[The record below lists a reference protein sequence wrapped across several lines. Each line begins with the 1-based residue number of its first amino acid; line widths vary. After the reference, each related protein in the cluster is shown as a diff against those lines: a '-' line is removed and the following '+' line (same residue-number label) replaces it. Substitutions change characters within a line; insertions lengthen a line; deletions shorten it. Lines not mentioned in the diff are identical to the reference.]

1 MASPLARLAFVLTIA
16 LAFPVRA
23 SSAPAAGVSRPA
35 TIRVQWGGGTPHAWA
50 GTVAVVAAG
59 AAGDAPVTCEWR
71 TLCTEPDAAAM
82 AHEAEGTI
90 VVHQTRPLSTD
101 GVEIVVPDWQRCRI
115 VARLSAGDGQPVTTI
130 DLPVAGVLGE
140 PAQKPLDSI
149 GNRLT
154 MKPAPGDSLRVAV
167 EPAANAGGAPQGTVL
182 RPGERVRLRVEP
194 LLAARVEGGGPVE
207 LRLRLKPAQQSREL
221 DSQTTT
227 LVPVAAAAGAVGPGD
242 RRPTPFEP
250 VAFEVALPGE
260 EGVYE
265 LELEAMERG
274 SLRWARPL
282 ASRTV
287 QLVAVADAAGEVA
300 QAAEWKTIY
309 ELDPGSPRLHE
320 RLRRLPGVGLPS
332 VSLPSVPLPS
342 MPLPSLTRPN
352 VPLPKLPNVNLPN
365 VPLPNVHLPN
375 VSAMVPR
382 LSGLLA
388 SGDSVLVAHAAGP
401 LLRLPPA
408 RTVRSPSWEGIVL
421 AAAQP
426 GMPHAVEI
434 EFPLDQ
440 DAVLGVTVL
449 ESDAAGTTVES
460 RHSGGFEVR
469 AAAGES
475 RLGVHRFVFWP
486 ATKHP
491 LIVISNPSPLAP
503 ALFGRVRVAAG
514 PARLPAPASR
524 ADRGHLAAA
533 ADASRPIH
541 GFLPLPDLHREF
553 GGVGRAASAGGRPGV
568 DWGAH
573 LAAARHSA
581 DCLRSQGLAGAMLT
595 VYTQGAALWPSAC
608 TRGASRWDATST
620 ADAGWDPLPK
630 DILEVV
636 ARVYGREG
644 LSLVPA
650 LSFDAPLPAVEAL
663 LNGPAAPGIACVG
676 RDGRPRR
683 LAGGGVHYNV
693 LDPRV
698 QSAVEATVVEMAARL
713 RGAPAVSG
721 VALLMSHDGWLHLP
735 GLAWGLDDATF
746 ARFMAA
752 AGGEDASGA
761 DRHAARA
768 RLVEGPLR
776 EQWLEWRA
784 AEVARFHGRLADAIG
799 DLDDR
804 WSLYVTPTTLFAAGD
819 FAARFR
825 PSLGPVPGDGEVLRE
840 AGLDPAAWRESRR
853 IVFVSPHV
861 HGAGG
866 SVLERGSVAA
876 ANRSL
881 TLARAAA
888 AAPRRAALIIE
899 QPFEVD
905 LAAVVPHGPF
915 GSAAM
920 GSALVHV
927 QPTGSDAGRGLA
939 ESLIAADAETVFDMR
954 AAFSAAATVPV
965 TQRSFESL
973 PAQRLEL
980 IAGLPAPLVVR
991 SRTVAGAT
999 WVHVVNAAPEPG
1011 CAVLALGGRP
1021 SMVIDA
1027 VDRSPLALD
1036 EAGSVA
1042 VALEP
1047 WGVRTLIV
1055 DGGVAVR
1062 AARMDYDDRVR
1073 QRVLTRM
1080 ERLLL
1085 RRAVLESPAPLD
1097 VLDNPG
1103 FELGP
1108 RTPAGKRDA
1117 TVAGWEVVES
1127 RRGAVAIVPGLPVAD
1142 GAGRALEFVSF
1153 NGLATLRSNP
1163 FPAPRTGRV
1172 SVAAWLRIKEGD
1184 AQPPLRVALEGVQ
1197 EDREYYRFAAVGGLS
1212 GGRPLGADWSQF
1224 VLQVDD
1230 LPATGLESLRVRFDL
1245 LGPGNVQIDDV
1256 RVFDLAFDESQR
1268 VQLTKVVSL
1277 LDHGARQGD
1286 LGSCIAGLEAHWPAF
1301 LEAFVPDSALPET
1314 PAPEPRAARADP
1326 APASAGGMLDRVK
1339 GWWR

>member
-1 MASPLARLAFVLTIA
+1 MASPLVRLAFTIA
-16 LAFPVRA
+16 LAFAAHAP
-23 SSAPAAGVSRPA
+23 SATAAASRPA
-35 TIRVQWGGGTPHAWA
+35 TIRVQWGGGTPHAWT
-50 GTVAVVAAG
+50 GTVAVVAAD
-59 AAGDAPVTCEWR
+59 AAADTPVACEWR

-90 VVHQTRPLSTD
+90 VVHQVRPLSTD
-101 GVEIVVPDWQRCRI
+101 GVEIVVPDWQRCRV
-115 VARLSAGDGQPVTTI
+115 VARLSAGDGQPVTVI
-130 DLPVAGVLGE
+130 DVPVAGVLGE

-154 MKPAPGDSLRVAV
+154 LKPAPGDSLRVTV
-167 EPAANAGGAPQGTVL
+167 EPAANVHAATQTAVL
-182 RPGERVRLRVEP
+182 RPGERLRLRVDP
-194 LLAARVEGGGPVE
+194 LLAARVDGGGSME

-221 DSQTTT
+221 DAQATT
-227 LVPVAAAAGAVGPGD
+227 LVPIAAAAGAGGPGD

-250 VAFEVALPGE
+250 VVFEVVLPGE

-265 LELEAMERG
+265 VELEAMERG

-287 QLVAVADAAGEVA
+287 QLVAVADAAVDAA
-300 QAAEWKTIY
+300 QDVEWKTVY

-320 RLRRLPGVGLPS
+320 RLRRLPGVGLPA

-342 MPLPSLTRPN
+342 MPLPSLTRPT

-365 VPLPNVHLPN
+365 VPLPSVHLPN

-388 SGDSVLVAHAAGP
+388 SGDSVLTVHAAGP

-408 RTVRSPSWEGIVL
+408 RTVRAPSWEGIVL
-421 AAAQP
+421 AVAQP
-426 GMPHAVEI
+426 GIPHAVEI

-440 DAVLGVTVL
+440 DAVLGVSVL
-449 ESDAAGTTVES
+449 EADAAGTAVES

-469 AAAGES
+469 ADAGQS
-475 RLGVHRFVFWP
+475 RVGVHRFVFWP

-514 PARLPAPASR
+514 PARLPAPGPR
-524 ADRGHLAAA
+524 PDRGHLAAA
-533 ADASRPIH
+533 AGASRPIH
-541 GFLPLPDLHREF
+541 AFLPSPDLHREF
-553 GGVGRAASAGGRPGV
+553 GGVGRVAAAGGRPGI

-581 DCLRSQGLAGAMLT
+581 DSLRSQGLAGAMVT

-608 TRGASRWDATST
+608 TQGAPRWDATST

-630 DILEVV
+630 DVLELL

-676 RDGRPRR
+676 REGRPRR
-683 LAGGGVHYNV
+683 VASGGVHYNV

-698 QSAVEATVVEMAARL
+698 QAAVEATVVEMATRL
-713 RGAPAVSG
+713 RGAPAVTG
-721 VALLMSHDGWLHLP
+721 VALLLPHDGWLHLP

-746 ARFMAA
+746 ARFVAA
-752 AGGEDASGA
+752 TGGEDTGGA

-776 EQWLEWRA
+776 EPWLAWRS
-784 AEVARFHGRLADAIG
+784 AELARFYARLADAIG
-799 DLDDR
+799 DIDDR
-804 WSLYVTPTTLFAAGD
+804 WSVYVTPTTLFAAGD
-819 FAARFR
+819 FAVRFR
-825 PSLGPVPGDGEVLRE
+825 PALGPVPGDGEVLRE
-840 AGLDPAAWRESRR
+840 AGLDPVGWRECRR

-861 HGAGG
+861 HGVVG
-866 SVLERGSVAA
+866 SVADRGSVVA

-881 TLARAAA
+881 ALARAAV
-888 AAPRRAALIIE
+888 AAPRRAALIFE
-899 QPFEVD
+899 RPLEVD

-915 GSAAM
+915 ASAAA
-920 GSALVHV
+920 GSTLVHA
-927 QPTGSDAGRGLA
+927 QPSGFDASRALA
-939 ESLIAADAETVFDMR
+939 ESLIAADAEAVFDMR
-954 AAFSAAATVPV
+954 AAFSAPAVVPAE
-965 TQRSFESL
+965 QRSFESL
-973 PAQRLEL
+973 PAQRLDL
-980 IAGLPAPLVVR
+980 VHGLPAPLVVR

-1011 CAVLALGGRP
+1011 SAVLTLGGRP
-1021 SMVIDA
+1021 SLVIDA
-1027 VDRSPLALD
+1027 VDRSALTLD
-1036 EAGSVA
+1036 ETGGVSVP
-1042 VALEP
+1042 LGP
-1047 WGVRTLIV
+1047 WGVRTLII

-1062 AARMDYDDRVR
+1062 AARMDYDERVR
-1073 QRVLTRM
+1073 RRVLARM

-1085 RRAVLESPAPLD
+1085 RRAALEAPVALD

-1108 RTPAGKRDA
+1108 AASAGRRDA
-1117 TVAGWEVVES
+1117 AVAGWEVVES
-1127 RRGAVAIVPGLPVAD
+1127 RRGAVAAVPGMPGTD
-1142 GAGRALEFVSF
+1142 GAVRALEFVSF
-1153 NGLATLRSNP
+1153 NGLSTLRSNP

-1197 EDREYYRFAAVGGLS
+1197 EEREYYRFASVGGLS
-1212 GGRPLGADWSQF
+1212 GGRPLGPEWSQF

-1245 LGPGNVQIDDV
+1245 LGPGSVQIDDV

-1268 VQLTKVVSL
+1268 AQLTKVVSL
-1277 LDHGARQGD
+1277 LEHGARQGD
-1286 LGSCIAGLEAHWPAF
+1286 LGSCIAGLDGHWPAF
-1301 LEAFVPDSALPET
+1301 LEAFVPDSALSEA
-1314 PAPEPRAARADP
+1314 PAPEPRAARTDP
-1326 APASAGGMLDRVK
+1326 APVPASGGMLDRVK